1 MWARI
6 KNCER
11 IRTPGPPCITRLY
24 PEVYV
29 SVYLRADVEEFG
41 YRSFSPAAAACSPP
55 SPLVFFFVF
64 HRRRCFFSPSSSSSS
79 SPSSVQRRNTRTVPQ
94 NTLPRPSDIRPSA
107 SYCRLRRCSPILL
120 RSSPPPSPHPPPLY
134 PRFLVAVHFVSRGQS
149 RVFGTLNPA
158 TQDREHP
165 REFMGV
171 VKFWARGFRCVR
183 TSGGWPSRACWRS
196 GVVLLLRE
204 RWLRLVASLRRSG
217 V

>member
-1 MWARI
+1 MGCSYQKLRAYLHARA
-6 KNCER
+6 
-11 IRTPGPPCITRLY
+11 PCITRLY
-24 PEVYV
+24 LEVYV

-41 YRSFSPAAAACSPP
+41 YRSSSPAAAACSPP

-79 SPSSVQRRNTRTVPQ
+79 SASSVQRRNTRTVPQ

-107 SYCRLRRCSPILL
+107 SYCGLRRCSPILL
-120 RSSPPPSPHPPPLY
+120 RPPL

-165 REFMGV
+165 REFMGAV
-171 VKFWARGFRCVR
+171 EFWARGFRCVW
-183 TSGGWPSRACWRS
+183 T
-196 GVVLLLRE
+196 
-204 RWLRLVASLRRSG
+204 
-217 V
+217 